1 MRGAHH
7 DNPLRWPVQLAI
19 LLMNLAYAAAGV
31 VLMYISFRVIDRLL
45 HEVELPKELQ
55 RGNIAAAIF
64 VGSLFV
70 SIALIIGRAIA

>member
-1 MRGAHH
+1 MQ
-7 DNPLRWPVQLAI
+7 VAI
-19 LLMNLAYAAAGV
+19 LFMNLAYAAAGV

>member
-7 DNPLRWPVQLAI
+7 DNPLRWAVQIGI
-19 LLMNLAYAAAGV
+19 LLMNLVYAACGV
-31 VLMYISFRVIDRLL
+31 MLMYVSFRVIDRLL